1 MKQKIYIIIVL
12 LAVGIGLGAT
22 FYSQDQ
28 AEASAEGAGGP
39 PPAMPVQ
46 VTVMESQMV
55 QVWRNFSGKV
65 VAVNRAE
72 IRPQVS
78 GRINEIR
85 FEDGQMVEKGDVLIV
100 IDPRPYEASLTQAQA
115 ALGVAETQAILA
127 EKEYQRA
134 KKLIRTDA
142 ISQSVLDE
150 RTNNRESAN
159 AAVLGAKA
167 LLESAQINLDYAF
180 VKSPIS
186 GKVSRA
192 EITEG
197 NLVQTGA
204 GAPLLTSVV
213 AQDRV
218 YVDFEVDEQTYI
230 LSAKNSAMNGDS
242 KIPVRIQLLN
252 QDQEYKGFVH
262 SFDNRIDPT
271 SGTIRARAIFDN
283 KDKVLLPG
291 MTVSILMGSAGDEER
306 ILVSERAIGTD
317 QDRKFVYTVNG
328 DSMAKYRE
336 IKVGQSINGKRVVLS
351 GLKTGEKVIT
361 EGIVRIR
368 PNMPVSPQ
376 IKTADTIS
384 PKEIQTSS
392 GEEE

>member
-46 VTVMESQMV
+46 VTVMESQMI

-100 IDPRPYEASLTQAQA
+100 IDPRPYEASLNQAQA
-115 ALGVAETQAILA
+115 ALGVAETQAVLA

-150 RTNNRESAN
+150 RTNNR
-159 AAVLGAKA
+159 VC
-167 LLESAQINLDYAF
+167 
-180 VKSPIS
+180 
-186 GKVSRA
+186 
-192 EITEG
+192 
-197 NLVQTGA
+197 
-204 GAPLLTSVV
+204 
-213 AQDRV
+213 
-218 YVDFEVDEQTYI
+218 
-230 LSAKNSAMNGDS
+230 
-242 KIPVRIQLLN
+242 
-252 QDQEYKGFVH
+252 
-262 SFDNRIDPT
+262 
-271 SGTIRARAIFDN
+271 
-283 KDKVLLPG
+283 
-291 MTVSILMGSAGDEER
+291 
-306 ILVSERAIGTD
+306 
-317 QDRKFVYTVNG
+317 
-328 DSMAKYRE
+328 
-336 IKVGQSINGKRVVLS
+336 
-351 GLKTGEKVIT
+351 
-361 EGIVRIR
+361 
-368 PNMPVSPQ
+368 
-376 IKTADTIS
+376 
-384 PKEIQTSS
+384 
-392 GEEE
+392 